1 MLGNATFACANTVTV
16 YSSRFYNSDSNC
28 TILEETMVTMVMCSV
43 EIVDSCFYVGSL
55 VVTHCI
61 YCKPVQL
68 LSVKESRKKTH
79 LHCPLQL
86 FIFNRV
92 VQGLRKEREREK
104 ERESVT
110 LTPKL

>member
-1 MLGNATFACANTVTV
+1 
-16 YSSRFYNSDSNC
+16 
-28 TILEETMVTMVMCSV
+28 MVTMVMCSV

-61 YCKPVQL
+61 DCKPVQL
-68 LSVKESRKKTH
+68 LSVKAGRKHTYIV
-79 LHCPLQL
+79 HCSFSFLIEL
-86 FIFNRV
+86 YRAC
-92 VQGLRKEREREK
+92 GKREREK